1 MKKGFKV
8 FNPDWTCNGFQYEV
22 GKTFEM
28 KESPKLCNIGF
39 HFCKAAVDCFNYYG
53 FNSDNKVAEI
63 IAHGEIAMG
72 DDKSCTNKIEI
83 VREIP
88 WSEVLEIVNFG
99 KSNTG
104 YRNTGHSNTGC
115 SNTGHSN
122 TGCSNTGYR
131 NTGHRNTGD
140 RNTGH
145 RNTGDSNT
153 GYRNTGYRNTGH
165 SNTGDRNTGH
175 SNTGCS
181 NTGHR
186 NTGDWNLTD
195 NETGCFCSEQ
205 HKIRI
210 FDIESEM
217 SINEWRNSSAY
228 GILYFA
234 PYSADYLNKNGIVI
248 KTKLNKARQEWWN
261 NLPQNKRQ
269 AIKNIPNFNATK
281 FKKITGIDV
290 REGK

>member
-99 KSNTG
+99 KS
-104 YRNTGHSNTGC
+104 
-115 SNTGHSN
+115 
-122 TGCSNTGYR
+122 
-131 NTGHRNTGD
+131 
-140 RNTGH
+140 
-145 RNTGDSNT
+145 
-153 GYRNTGYRNTGH
+153 NTGYRNTGH

>member
-88 WSEVLEIVNFG
+88 WSEVLEIINVG
-99 KSNTG
+99 KNNTGYSNTG
-104 YRNTGHSNTGC
+104 NRNTGNR
-115 SNTGHSN
+115 
-122 TGCSNTGYR
+122 NTGYNNTGNR
-131 NTGHRNTGD
+131 NTGNRNTGYNNTGD
-140 RNTGH
+140 RNTGDSNTGN

-153 GYRNTGYRNTGH
+153 GY
-165 SNTGDRNTGH
+165 SNTGD
-175 SNTGCS
+175 SNTG
-181 NTGHR
+181 NR
-186 NTGDWNLTD
+186 NTGDWNLNN

-210 FDIESEM
+210 FDIKTE
-217 SINEWRNSSAY
+217 ITFNEWRNSLARNT
-228 GILYFA
+228 LYFA
-234 PYSADYLNKNGIVI
+234 PNSADYLNKNGVVV

-261 NLPQNKRQ
+261 NLSKNEQQ
-269 AIKNIPNFNATK
+269 AIKDIPNFNATK